1 MVRCAKETFRQRSG
15 KLNINVCECHDMFP
29 THPVAFRE
37 NTGRSLPKT
46 LPGAFIN
53 RMPPAPEPFDL
64 VELKGCKILLVDD
77 DRMNLLIL
85 RRILHHE
92 GYVLADAD
100 SAEAALAKYDEFH
113 PDLVLFDVVL
123 PGMNGFEAC
132 RELRRRHG
140 AQAAPVMFITSK
152 QESDDVVEGFSAGGV
167 DYVFKPFAQ
176 KEVVARVRTH
186 LQIRLLMDQQQ
197 SLVEQLSRADAAK
210 NKFLGMAAH
219 DLRNPL
225 SSIRGLAE
233 FLSDGTV
240 GPLTPDQLE
249 LINLIH
255 QASRGMVTLVNDLLD
270 VATIESGELKLSKSP
285 VLISD
290 IIEKSIALGALES
303 ARKQT
308 QIIFVER
315 PAAAP
320 PLFLDADKVRQVIDN
335 LLSNAVKYSPP
346 GSTVRIS
353 LSVRDDGAQSIC
365 VRDQGPG
372 IVENER
378 DRLFKDFSRLSA
390 QPTGGEK
397 STGLGLAICRKIVDA
412 HHGTITAENHP
423 EGGCEFRVTF
433 PQSS

>member
-1 MVRCAKETFRQRSG
+1 
-15 KLNINVCECHDMFP
+15 
-29 THPVAFRE
+29 
-37 NTGRSLPKT
+37 
-46 LPGAFIN
+46 
-53 RMPPAPEPFDL
+53 MPPTPEEPL
-64 VELKGCKILLVDD
+64 NSIELKGCKILLVDD
-77 DRMNLLIL
+77 DRLNRLIL
-85 RRILHHE
+85 RRILQHE
-92 GYVLADAD
+92 GYELVETD
-100 SAEAALAKYDEFH
+100 SAESALVKYDEFH
-113 PDLVLFDVVL
+113 PDLVLFDVIL

-140 AQAAPVMFITSK
+140 AHAAPVIFITSK

-167 DYVFKPFAQ
+167 DYVMKPFGQ

-186 LQIRLLMDQQQ
+186 LQIRLLMDRQQ
-197 SLVEQLSRADAAK
+197 SLVDQLSKADIAK

-270 VATIESGELKLSKSP
+270 LATIESGELRLGMAPASLP
-285 VLISD
+285 DL
-290 IIEKSIALGALES
+290 IEKSVMFGAMDS
-303 ARKQT
+303 ARKHT
-308 QIIFVER
+308 RILFAER
-315 PAAAP
+315 PDAVP
-320 PLFLDADKVRQVIDN
+320 TIVIDADKIRQVIDN

-346 GSTVRIS
+346 GSVITVS
-353 LSVRDDGAQSIC
+353 LSLREDGAQIIG

-378 DRLFKDFSRLSA
+378 DRLFKDFGRLSA

-412 HHGTITAENHP
+412 HHGTIGAENIP
-423 EGGCEFRVTF
+423 GGGCEFRVTLPATF
-433 PQSS
+433 P